1 MTEPFIRERD
11 HLQGMHWNC
20 FGCGQENRLGLRL
33 NIRVVG
39 DRTEVDF
46 TPTTDFQGP
55 PGIAHS
61 GVITA
66 VLDEVISQLIFS
78 RLQLAVTRKIEVT
91 YRLPMRVGQ
100 TYRFTAEVVKENRR
114 IIAARAE
121 ARDAAGNLVA
131 RARAIFAPLNEER
144 AAKFLD
150 K

>member
-20 FGCGQENRLGLRL
+20 FGCGEENRLGLRL

-46 TPTTDFQGP
+46 TPTADFQGP

-61 GVITA
+61 GVVAA

-100 TYRFTAEVVKENRR
+100 TYRFTSEVVKENRR

-121 ARDAAGNLVA
+121 ARDQAGNLVA